1 LRSLLTVSEVWG
13 DAGWIMFSGD
23 YVRHRKSR
31 RAIRR
36 RTRHVGRHLKSRREN
51 RRSAVRCGVRRLRS
65 CRGGRSASAWANT
78 TRHR

>member
-13 DAGWIMFSGD
+13 DAGWIKFIGD
-23 YVRHRKSR
+23 RVRHRKSR

-36 RTRHVGRHLKSRREN
+36 RIRHVERRRRSRREN